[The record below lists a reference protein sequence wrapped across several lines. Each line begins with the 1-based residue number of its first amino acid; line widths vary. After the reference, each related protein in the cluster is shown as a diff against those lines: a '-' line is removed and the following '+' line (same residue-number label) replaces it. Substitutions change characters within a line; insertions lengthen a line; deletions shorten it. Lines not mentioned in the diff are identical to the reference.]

1 MPVNLLGI
9 GTALPT
15 HRLSQAESAAMA
27 QRLSATNDVQATL
40 LRRLQRRSGVAFRHS
55 VLLADADGPLQE
67 RLPFYGD
74 ANPTTAERMAR
85 FAAEAGPLA
94 LRASSAALAAA
105 AVDPAAITHLVT
117 VCCTGFQAPG
127 FDLDLIQGLPLAAD
141 VARTQV
147 GFMGCH
153 GALNG
158 LRVAHAFVE
167 ADAGAR
173 VLLCALELCSLHQ
186 QLGWHPE
193 RVVAN
198 ALFADGAAAT
208 VLAAAGQ
215 LAAGVGAGAEAG
227 VAASAGAEAGAG
239 AGAVPGPGPLPLA
252 PPWRLLASGSTVL
265 PDSADAMAWTIA
277 DHGFEMGLSPRVPA
291 LIAARLAPWL
301 DGWLAA
307 RGLDRAA
314 IGSWALHP
322 GGPRLLESVRDCLDL
337 PASAIEPSTAVLREC
352 GNLSSATILVIL
364 DRRRLACAPLPC
376 LALAF
381 GPGLCVEAALLG

>member
-9 GTALPT
+9 GTALPS

-27 QRLSATNDVQATL
+27 QSLSATNDVQATL

-55 VLLADADGPLQE
+55 VLLADADGTLPD
-67 RLPFYGD
+67 RLPFYAD

-94 LRASSAALAAA
+94 LRASSAALDAA

-127 FDLDLIQGLPLAAD
+127 FDLELIQALPLAAD

-158 LRVAHAFVE
+158 LRVAHAFAQ

-208 VLAAAGQ
+208 VLAADGPPA
-215 LAAGVGAGAEAG
+215 
-227 VAASAGAEAGAG
+227 AGAG
-239 AGAVPGPGPLPLA
+239 AGAGAGPAQVTLPVA

-322 GGPRLLESVRDCLDL
+322 GGPRLLEAVRDCLDL

-352 GNLSSATILVIL
+352 GNMSSATILFIL
-364 DRRRLACAPLPC
+364 DRLRLAGAPLPC
-376 LALAF
+376 VALAF

>member
-1 MPVNLLGI
+1 MPVTLLGI
-9 GTALPT
+9 GTALPS

-27 QRLSATNDVQATL
+27 QRLSATNDAQATL
-40 LRRLQRRSGVAFRHS
+40 LRRLQRRSGVACRHS
-55 VLLADADGPLQE
+55 VLLAAADGPLQE
-67 RLPFYGD
+67 RLPFYTA

-94 LRASSAALAAA
+94 LMATSAALAAA

-127 FDLDLIQGLPLAAD
+127 FDLDLIQGLPLD
-141 VARTQV
+141 PNVARTQV

-158 LRVAHAFVE
+158 LRVAHAFGA

-173 VLLCALELCSLHQ
+173 VLVCALELCSLHQ

-208 VLAAAGQ
+208 VLA
-215 LAAGVGAGAEAG
+215 GADPT
-227 VAASAGAEAGAG
+227 VAGAG
-239 AGAVPGPGPLPLA
+239 AGPGSEPAA

-265 PDSADAMAWTIA
+265 PDSADAMAWTIG

-307 RGLDRAA
+307 QGLDRAA

-322 GGPRLLESVRDCLDL
+322 GGPRLLEAVRECLGL
-337 PASAIEPSTAVLREC
+337 PASAIEPSTTVLREC
-352 GNLSSATILVIL
+352 GNMSSATILFIL
-364 DRRRLACAPLPC
+364 DRLQRAGAPLPC
-376 LALAF
+376 VALAF

>member
-1 MPVNLLGI
+1 MPVTLLGI
-9 GTALPT
+9 GTALPS

-27 QRLSATNDVQATL
+27 ERLSASNDAQASL

-55 VLLADADGPLQE
+55 VLLADAARPLPGPLPD
-67 RLPFYGD
+67 RLPFYAD

-94 LRASSAALAAA
+94 LRACGAALAAA
-105 AVDPAAITHLVT
+105 AVEPEAITHLIT

-127 FDLDLIQGLPLAAD
+127 FDLDLVQGLPLAAG

-158 LRVAHAFVE
+158 LRVGHAFGQAV
-167 ADAGAR
+167 AGSR

-198 ALFADGAAAT
+198 ALFADGAAAA
-208 VLAAAGQ
+208 VLAAAEPP
-215 LAAGVGAGAEAG
+215 AAKPPA
-227 VAASAGAEAGAG
+227 AGAG
-239 AGAVPGPGPLPLA
+239 RGPVPVGS
-252 PPWRLLASGSTVL
+252 PWRLLASGSTLL

-301 DGWLAA
+301 DGWLAGQ
-307 RGLDRAA
+307 GLDRAA
-314 IGSWALHP
+314 IGCWALHP
-322 GGPRLLESVRDCLDL
+322 GGPRLLEAVRDCLDL
-337 PASAIEPSTAVLREC
+337 PAAAIEPSTAVLREC
-352 GNLSSATILVIL
+352 GNMSSATILFIL
-364 DRRRLACAPLPC
+364 DRLRLAGAPLPC
-376 LALAF
+376 VALAF

>member
-1 MPVNLLGI
+1 MPVTLLGI
-9 GTALPT
+9 GTALPS

-55 VLLADADGPLQE
+55 VLLGDADADGPLPD
-67 RLPFYGD
+67 RLPFYTD

-127 FDLDLIQGLPLAAD
+127 FDLELIHALPLAAD

-167 ADAGAR
+167 ADASAR

-198 ALFADGAAAT
+198 ALFADLPTAPPPRCWPPMARPLRGRSRG
-208 VLAAAGQ
+208 LG
-215 LAAGVGAGAEAG
+215 LGC
-227 VAASAGAEAGAG
+227 
-239 AGAVPGPGPLPLA
+239 GPGRSPAPGGSWLPVRRCCRIAPMPWPGRLA
-252 PPWRLLASGSTVL
+252 TTASKW
-265 PDSADAMAWTIA
+265 AFH
-277 DHGFEMGLSPRVPA
+277 HGFRP
-291 LIAARLAPWL
+291 
-301 DGWLAA
+301 
-307 RGLDRAA
+307 
-314 IGSWALHP
+314 
-322 GGPRLLESVRDCLDL
+322 
-337 PASAIEPSTAVLREC
+337 
-352 GNLSSATILVIL
+352 
-364 DRRRLACAPLPC
+364 
-376 LALAF
+376 
-381 GPGLCVEAALLG
+381 

>member
-1 MPVNLLGI
+1 
-9 GTALPT
+9 
-15 HRLSQAESAAMA
+15 MA
-27 QRLSATNDVQATL
+27 QSLSATNDVQATL

-55 VLLADADGPLQE
+55 VLLADADGTLPD
-67 RLPFYGD
+67 RLPFYAD

-94 LRASSAALAAA
+94 LRASSAALDAA

-127 FDLDLIQGLPLAAD
+127 FDLELIQALPLAAD

-158 LRVAHAFVE
+158 LRVAHAFAQ

-208 VLAAAGQ
+208 VLAADGPPA
-215 LAAGVGAGAEAG
+215 
-227 VAASAGAEAGAG
+227 AGAG
-239 AGAVPGPGPLPLA
+239 AGAGAGPGQVTLPVA

-322 GGPRLLESVRDCLDL
+322 GGPRLLEAVRDCLDL

-352 GNLSSATILVIL
+352 GNMSSATILFIL
-364 DRRRLACAPLPC
+364 DRLRLAGAPLPC
-376 LALAF
+376 VALAF

>member
-1 MPVNLLGI
+1 MPVTLLGI
-9 GTALPT
+9 GTALPS

-27 QRLSATNDVQATL
+27 QRLSATNDAQAIL

-55 VLLADADGPLQE
+55 VLLAEAAGSLPD
-67 RLPFYGD
+67 RLPFYAD

-94 LRASSAALAAA
+94 LRATHAALAAA
-105 AVDPAAITHLVT
+105 AVEPEAITHLIT

-127 FDLDLIQGLPLAAD
+127 FDLDLIQGLPLDSD

-158 LRVAHAFVE
+158 LRVAHAFGQAE
-167 ADAGAR
+167 AGAR

-186 QLGWHPE
+186 QPGWHPE

-208 VLAAAGQ
+208 VLAAD
-215 LAAGVGAGAEAG
+215 
-227 VAASAGAEAGAG
+227 
-239 AGAVPGPGPLPLA
+239 PGPGPTAAGPTA
-252 PPWRLLASGSTVL
+252 AGPVGSPWRLLASGSTLL
-265 PDSADAMAWTIA
+265 PESADAMAWTIA

-307 RGLDRAA
+307 QGLDRAA

-322 GGPRLLESVRDCLDL
+322 GGPRLLEAVRDCLDL
-337 PASAIEPSTAVLREC
+337 PNRAIEPSRAVLKEC
-352 GNLSSATILVIL
+352 GNMSSATILFIL
-364 DRRRLACAPLPC
+364 DRLRRAESPLPC
-376 LALAF
+376 VALAF

>member
-9 GTALPT
+9 GTALPS

-55 VLLADADGPLQE
+55 VLLADADGPLPD
-67 RLPFYGD
+67 RLPFYTG

-94 LRASSAALAAA
+94 LRASSAALDAA

-127 FDLDLIQGLPLAAD
+127 FDLDLIQALPLAAD

-158 LRVAHAFVE
+158 LRVAHAFAQ

-208 VLAAAGQ
+208 VLAADGQ
-215 LAAGVGAGAEAG
+215 PA
-227 VAASAGAEAGAG
+227 AGAG
-239 AGAVPGPGPLPLA
+239 VRPKTGPGQVTLPVA

-265 PDSADAMAWTIA
+265 PDSADDMAWTIG

-307 RGLDRAA
+307 QGLDRAA

-322 GGPRLLESVRDCLDL
+322 GGPRLLESVRDCLGL
-337 PASAIEPSTAVLREC
+337 PASAIEPSTTVLREC
-352 GNLSSATILVIL
+352 GNMSSATILFIL
-364 DRRRLACAPLPC
+364 DRLRLAGAPLPC
-376 LALAF
+376 VALAF

>member
-1 MPVNLLGI
+1 
-9 GTALPT
+9 
-15 HRLSQAESAAMA
+15 
-27 QRLSATNDVQATL
+27 
-40 LRRLQRRSGVAFRHS
+40 
-55 VLLADADGPLQE
+55 
-67 RLPFYGD
+67 
-74 ANPTTAERMAR
+74 
-85 FAAEAGPLA
+85 
-94 LRASSAALAAA
+94 
-105 AVDPAAITHLVT
+105 
-117 VCCTGFQAPG
+117 
-127 FDLDLIQGLPLAAD
+127 
-141 VARTQV
+141 
-147 GFMGCH
+147 MGCH

-158 LRVAHAFVE
+158 LRVAHAFAQ

-208 VLAAAGQ
+208 VLAADGPPA
-215 LAAGVGAGAEAG
+215 AGAE
-227 VAASAGAEAGAG
+227 SGAG
-239 AGAVPGPGPLPLA
+239 AGQVTLPVA

-322 GGPRLLESVRDCLDL
+322 GGPRLLEAVRDCLDL

-352 GNLSSATILVIL
+352 GNMSSATILFIL
-364 DRRRLACAPLPC
+364 DRLRLAGAPLPC
-376 LALAF
+376 VALAF

>member
-9 GTALPT
+9 GTALPS

-27 QRLSATNDVQATL
+27 QSLSATNDVQATL

-55 VLLADADGPLQE
+55 VLLADADGPLAD
-67 RLPFYGD
+67 RLPFYTG
-74 ANPTTAERMAR
+74 ANPSTAERMAR

-127 FDLDLIQGLPLAAD
+127 FDLELIQALPLAAD

-158 LRVAHAFVE
+158 LRVAHAFAQ

-208 VLAAAGQ
+208 VLAAADP
-215 LAAGVGAGAEAG
+215 
-227 VAASAGAEAGAG
+227 SA
-239 AGAVPGPGPLPLA
+239 AGAVQVSA
-252 PPWRLLASGSTVL
+252 PWRLLASGSTVL
-265 PDSADAMAWTIA
+265 PDSADAMAWTIG

-322 GGPRLLESVRDCLDL
+322 GGPRLLESVRDCLGL

-352 GNLSSATILVIL
+352 GNMSSATILFIL
-364 DRRRLACAPLPC
+364 NRLQRAGAPLPC
-376 LALAF
+376 VALAF

>member
-1 MPVNLLGI
+1 MTVLGI
-9 GTALPT
+9 GTALPF

-27 QRLSATNDVQATL
+27 QRLSATNDGQATL

-55 VLLADADGPLQE
+55 VLLADAAGALAD
-67 RLPFYGD
+67 RLPFYTG

-94 LRASSAALAAA
+94 LRATRDALAAA
-105 AVDPAAITHLVT
+105 NVEAQAITHLVT

-127 FDLDLIQGLPLAAD
+127 FDLDLIQALPLD
-141 VARTQV
+141 PGVARTQV

-158 LRVAHAFVE
+158 LRVAHAFAK
-167 ADAGAR
+167 ADAQAR

-208 VLAAAGQ
+208 VLAADP
-215 LAAGVGAGAEAG
+215 AADVVAAEA
-227 VAASAGAEAGAG
+227 ATADGAG
-239 AGAVPGPGPLPLA
+239 AGRTPPAIGA
-252 PPWRLLASGSTVL
+252 PWRLLASGSTLL

-291 LIAARLAPWL
+291 LIAAQLAPWL

-307 RGLDRAA
+307 LGLERAA

-322 GGPRLLESVRDCLDL
+322 GGPRLLDAVRDCLDL
-337 PASAIEPSTAVLREC
+337 PAAAIEPSRAVLRDC
-352 GNLSSATILVIL
+352 GNMSSATILFIL
-364 DRRRLACAPLPC
+364 ERLRRAGAPLPC
-376 LALAF
+376 VALAF

>member
-9 GTALPT
+9 GTALPS

-27 QRLSATNDVQATL
+27 QSLSATNDVQATL

-74 ANPTTAERMAR
+74 ANPSTAERMAR

-127 FDLDLIQGLPLAAD
+127 FDLELIQALPLAAD

-158 LRVAHAFVE
+158 LRVAHAFAQ

-208 VLAAAGQ
+208 VLAADGTP
-215 LAAGVGAGAEAG
+215 AAGAGAGAE
-227 VAASAGAEAGAG
+227 SGAEAGAG
-239 AGAVPGPGPLPLA
+239 AGPEQGQLQVS

-265 PDSADAMAWTIA
+265 PDSADAMAWTIG

-322 GGPRLLESVRDCLDL
+322 GGPRLLESVRDCLGL

-352 GNLSSATILVIL
+352 GNMSSATILFIL
-364 DRRRLACAPLPC
+364 NRLQRAGAPLPC
-376 LALAF
+376 VALAF

>member
-1 MPVNLLGI
+1 MPVTLLGI
-9 GTALPT
+9 GTALPS

-55 VLLADADGPLQE
+55 VLLADADGPLHD
-67 RLPFYGD
+67 RLPFYTGS
-74 ANPTTAERMAR
+74 NPTTGERMAR

-94 LRASSAALAAA
+94 LMATSAALAAA

-127 FDLDLIQGLPLAAD
+127 FDLDLIQGLPLD
-141 VARTQV
+141 PNVARTQV

-158 LRVAHAFVE
+158 LRVAHAFGQ

-208 VLAAAGQ
+208 VLAADPPA
-215 LAAGVGAGAEAG
+215 
-227 VAASAGAEAGAG
+227 AGAG
-239 AGAVPGPGPLPLA
+239 AGVMAAAPGAGPGPGPAA

-307 RGLDRAA
+307 QGLDRAA

-322 GGPRLLESVRDCLDL
+322 GGPRLLEAVRECLDL

-352 GNLSSATILVIL
+352 GNMSSATILFIL
-364 DRRRLACAPLPC
+364 DRLRLAGAPLPC
-376 LALAF
+376 VALAF

>member
-9 GTALPT
+9 GTALPS

-27 QRLSATNDVQATL
+27 QSLSATNDVQATL

-55 VLLADADGPLQE
+55 VLLADADGTLPD
-67 RLPFYGD
+67 RLPFYAD

-94 LRASSAALAAA
+94 LRASSAALDAA

-127 FDLDLIQGLPLAAD
+127 FDLELIQALPLAAD

-158 LRVAHAFVE
+158 LRVAHAFAQ

-208 VLAAAGQ
+208 VLAADGPPA
-215 LAAGVGAGAEAG
+215 
-227 VAASAGAEAGAG
+227 AGAG
-239 AGAVPGPGPLPLA
+239 AGAGAGPGQVTLPVA

-322 GGPRLLESVRDCLDL
+322 GGPRLLEAVRDCLDL

-352 GNLSSATILVIL
+352 GNMSSATILFIL
-364 DRRRLACAPLPC
+364 DRLRLAGAPLPC
-376 LALAF
+376 VALAF

>member
-27 QRLSATNDVQATL
+27 QSLSATNDVQATL

-55 VLLADADGPLQE
+55 VLLADAAGPLPD
-67 RLPFYGD
+67 RLPFYAD

-85 FAAEAGPLA
+85 FSAEAGPLA
-94 LRASSAALAAA
+94 LRATSAALAAA
-105 AVDPAAITHLVT
+105 AVEPASITHLIT

-127 FDLDLIQGLPLAAD
+127 FDLDLIQGLPLD
-141 VARTQV
+141 PNVARTQV

-158 LRVAHAFVE
+158 LRVAHAFAE
-167 ADAGAR
+167 AVAGSR
-173 VLLCALELCSLHQ
+173 VLICALELCSLHQ
-186 QLGWHPE
+186 QPGWHPE

-198 ALFADGAAAT
+198 ALFADGAAAA
-208 VLAAAGQ
+208 VLAA
-215 LAAGVGAGAEAG
+215 EPPTP
-227 VAASAGAEAGAG
+227 VAS
-239 AGAVPGPGPLPLA
+239 
-252 PPWRLLASGSTVL
+252 PWRLLASGSTLL

-307 RGLDRAA
+307 QGLDRAA

-322 GGPRLLESVRDCLDL
+322 GGPRLLEAVRDCLHL
-337 PASAIEPSTAVLREC
+337 PASAIEPSIAVLREC
-352 GNLSSATILVIL
+352 GNMSSATILFIL
-364 DRRRLACAPLPC
+364 NRLRLAEAPLPC
-376 LALAF
+376 VALAF

>member
-9 GTALPT
+9 GTALPS

-27 QRLSATNDVQATL
+27 QSLSATNDVQATL

-55 VLLADADGPLQE
+55 VLLADADGPLAD
-67 RLPFYGD
+67 RLPFYSD
-74 ANPTTAERMAR
+74 ANPSTAERMAR

-127 FDLDLIQGLPLAAD
+127 FDLELIQALPLAAD

-208 VLAAAGQ
+208 VLAAADP
-215 LAAGVGAGAEAG
+215 
-227 VAASAGAEAGAG
+227 SA
-239 AGAVPGPGPLPLA
+239 AGAVQVSA
-252 PPWRLLASGSTVL
+252 PWRLLASGSTVL
-265 PDSADAMAWTIA
+265 PDSADAMAWTIG

-301 DGWLAA
+301 DGWLAVQ
-307 RGLDRAA
+307 GLDRAA

-322 GGPRLLESVRDCLDL
+322 GGPRLLESVRECLDL
-337 PASAIEPSTAVLREC
+337 PASAIEPSTTVLREC
-352 GNLSSATILVIL
+352 GNMSSATILFIL
-364 DRRRLACAPLPC
+364 DRLQRAGAPLPC
-376 LALAF
+376 VALAF

>member
-9 GTALPT
+9 GTALPS
-15 HRLSQAESAAMA
+15 HRLSQAESASMA
-27 QRLSATNDVQATL
+27 QRLSASNDAQATL

-55 VLLADADGPLQE
+55 VLLADAAGPLPD
-67 RLPFYGD
+67 RLPFYTD

-94 LRASSAALAAA
+94 LMASSAALAAA

-127 FDLDLIQGLPLAAD
+127 FDLELIQGLPLD
-141 VARTQV
+141 PNVARTQV

-158 LRVAHAFVE
+158 LRVAHAFAA
-167 ADAGAR
+167 ADAGAK

-208 VLAAAGQ
+208 VLAAAGPV
-215 LAAGVGAGAEAG
+215 AAGAE
-227 VAASAGAEAGAG
+227 SGAG
-239 AGAVPGPGPLPLA
+239 RGLLPVA
-252 PPWRLLASGSTVL
+252 RPWRLLASGSTVL
-265 PDSADAMAWTIA
+265 PDSADAMAWTIG

-307 RGLDRAA
+307 QGLDRAA

-322 GGPRLLESVRDCLDL
+322 GGPRLLEAVRDCLDL

-352 GNLSSATILVIL
+352 GNMSSATILFIL
-364 DRRRLACAPLPC
+364 DRLQRAGAPLPC
-376 LALAF
+376 VALAF

>member
-9 GTALPT
+9 GTALPS

-27 QRLSATNDVQATL
+27 QSLSATNDVQATL

-55 VLLADADGPLQE
+55 VLLAAAAGTLPD
-67 RLPFYGD
+67 RLPFYTG
-74 ANPTTAERMAR
+74 ANPSTAERMAR

-127 FDLDLIQGLPLAAD
+127 FDLELIQALPLAAD

-208 VLAAAGQ
+208 VLAAADP
-215 LAAGVGAGAEAG
+215 
-227 VAASAGAEAGAG
+227 SA
-239 AGAVPGPGPLPLA
+239 AGAVQVSA
-252 PPWRLLASGSTVL
+252 PWRLLASGSTVL
-265 PDSADAMAWTIA
+265 PDSADAMAWTIG

-301 DGWLAA
+301 DGWLAVQ
-307 RGLDRAA
+307 GLDRAA

-322 GGPRLLESVRDCLDL
+322 GGPRLLESVRECLDL

-352 GNLSSATILVIL
+352 GNMSSATILFIL
-364 DRRRLACAPLPC
+364 DRLQRAGAPLPC
-376 LALAF
+376 VALAF

>member
-1 MPVNLLGI
+1 MSVTLLGI
-9 GTALPT
+9 GTALPS

-27 QRLSATNDVQATL
+27 QRLSATNGAQATL

-55 VLLADADGPLQE
+55 VLLADADGPLPD
-67 RLPFYGD
+67 RLPFYTD

-94 LRASSAALAAA
+94 LMATTAALAAA
-105 AVDPAAITHLVT
+105 AVDPASITHLVT

-127 FDLDLIQGLPLAAD
+127 FDLDLIQGLPLD
-141 VARTQV
+141 PNVARTQV

-158 LRVAHAFVE
+158 LRVAHAFGA

-208 VLAAAGQ
+208 VLAGADPTAA
-215 LAAGVGAGAEAG
+215 
-227 VAASAGAEAGAG
+227 
-239 AGAVPGPGPLPLA
+239 GPLPAA

-265 PDSADAMAWTIA
+265 PDSADAMAWTIG

-301 DGWLAA
+301 AGWLDAQ
-307 RGLDRAA
+307 GLDRAA

-322 GGPRLLESVRDCLDL
+322 GGPRLLEAVRECLDL

-352 GNLSSATILVIL
+352 GNMSSATILFIL
-364 DRRRLACAPLPC
+364 DRLQRAGAPLPC
-376 LALAF
+376 VALAF